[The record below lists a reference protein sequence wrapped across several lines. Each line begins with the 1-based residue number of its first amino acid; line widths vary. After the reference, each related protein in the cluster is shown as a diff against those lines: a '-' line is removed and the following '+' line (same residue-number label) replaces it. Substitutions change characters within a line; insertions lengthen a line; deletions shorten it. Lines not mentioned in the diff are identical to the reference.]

1 MICVLTGGTGGA
13 KFVDGLRQVIPPEEI
28 TLIVNT
34 GDDLLWWG
42 LYVSPDIDS
51 ITYVLSGLLS
61 RERGWGVKGDT
72 FLCLQAMGQL
82 GEPTWF
88 HTGDRDLAVHLLRS
102 RLLAEGKTLS
112 EATSTICDKLGVKA
126 RILPM
131 SDSRVET
138 RVDTPSGELSFEEY
152 FVQRW
157 YQDPVNSVRFAGAS
171 DAEPAPGVIEAIVS
185 ADAVLIA
192 PSNPI
197 TSIGPILSVPGIRE
211 ALCSARGKVAA
222 VSPIVGN
229 APVAGPAG
237 ILMTAQGLPCSIAG
251 VAKAY
256 EDFLDLLVCD
266 TRDARAA
273 EALRG
278 NGLRVQC
285 AQTIMRSAEDSA
297 ALAQTVLSYTISGLL
312 SEQPSADESVSDK
325 AGGPNRRR
333 PAVILIPVKN
343 LSAAKQRLAA
353 VLDQPRAPNWRRP
366 CCTMLWPHLPRGRAR
381 PACAL
386 VTSDPFAIELARQYD
401 FEIIPDPA
409 NPGETGAIEM
419 ATRFCVV
426 RGSDSTLVV
435 PADIPLIQAGEL
447 DQILAYAPAEGSVL
461 APAADGRGTNAA
473 FRRPANLFPLRFGND
488 SFKPHLAAAQATGK
502 PCIVLQLPGI
512 ALDVDNPEDLQRL
525 LAHPGETRT
534 QSLVRELGTR
544 WPLSGHRNEGL

>member
-112 EATSTICDKLGVKA
+112 EATTAICDKLGVKA

-157 YQDPVNSVRFAGAS
+157 YQDPVNSVRFAGAT
-171 DAEPAPGVIEAIVS
+171 DAEPAPGVIEAIRS
-185 ADAVLIA
+185 AEAVLIA

-211 ALCSARGKVAA
+211 ALRSARGKVAA
-222 VSPIVGN
+222 VSPIIGS

-266 TRDARAA
+266 TLDVRPA
-273 EALRG
+273 EALRKR
-278 NGLRVQC
+278 GLRVQC
-285 AQTIMRSAEDSA
+285 TQTVMRTADDRA
-297 ALAQTVLSYTISGLL
+297 ALARTVLSSTVGRLL
-312 SEQPSADESVSDK
+312 SGEPVSEKPASDK
-325 AGGPNRRR
+325 A
-333 PAVILIPVKN
+333 AA
-343 LSAAKQRLAA
+343 SAAA
-353 VLDQPRAPNWRRP
+353 DQP
-366 CCTMLWPHLPRGRAR
+366 
-381 PACAL
+381 
-386 VTSDPFAIELARQYD
+386 
-401 FEIIPDPA
+401 
-409 NPGETGAIEM
+409 
-419 ATRFCVV
+419 
-426 RGSDSTLVV
+426 
-435 PADIPLIQAGEL
+435 
-447 DQILAYAPAEGSVL
+447 
-461 APAADGRGTNAA
+461 
-473 FRRPANLFPLRFGND
+473 
-488 SFKPHLAAAQATGK
+488 
-502 PCIVLQLPGI
+502 
-512 ALDVDNPEDLQRL
+512 
-525 LAHPGETRT
+525 
-534 QSLVRELGTR
+534 
-544 WPLSGHRNEGL
+544 